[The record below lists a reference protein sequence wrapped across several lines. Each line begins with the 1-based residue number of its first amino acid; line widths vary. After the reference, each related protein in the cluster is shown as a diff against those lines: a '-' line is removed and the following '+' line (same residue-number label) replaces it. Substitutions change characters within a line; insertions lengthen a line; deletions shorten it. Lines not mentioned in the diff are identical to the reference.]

1 MPSEYQVEMS
11 NEIFS
16 EDIDKIDTNYDTNYD
31 TGNDARTSPDDGER
45 YGY

>member
-1 MPSEYQVEMS
+1 MPSESEYQIEMS

-16 EDIDKIDTNYDTNYD
+16 EDIDKIDTYDTE
-31 TGNDARTSPDDGER
+31 NDARDFPDDGER

>member
-1 MPSEYQVEMS
+1 MPSEYEVEMS

-16 EDIDKIDTNYDTNYD
+16 EDIDKIDTYD
-31 TGNDARTSPDDGER
+31 TGNDSGTSPDDGER

>member
-1 MPSEYQVEMS
+1 MPSEYEVEMS

-16 EDIDKIDTNYDTNYD
+16 EDIDKIEENYD
-31 TGNDARTSPDDGER
+31 TGNDSRTSPDDGER

>member
-1 MPSEYQVEMS
+1 MPSEYEVEMS

-16 EDIDKIDTNYDTNYD
+16 EDIDKIDTNDTNYD
-31 TGNDARTSPDDGER
+31 TGDDSGSSPDDGER

>member
-1 MPSEYQVEMS
+1 MPSEYEVEMS

-16 EDIDKIDTNYDTNYD
+16 EEIDKIDTNYDAGDD
-31 TGNDARTSPDDGER
+31 TRTPSDDGER

>member
-16 EDIDKIDTNYDTNYD
+16 EDIDKIQDYDTD
-31 TGNDARTSPDDGER
+31 DARTSPDDGER

>member
-1 MPSEYQVEMS
+1 MPSEYEVEMS

-16 EDIDKIDTNYDTNYD
+16 EDIDKIDTNYDAEDD
-31 TGNDARTSPDDGER
+31 TRTSPDDGER